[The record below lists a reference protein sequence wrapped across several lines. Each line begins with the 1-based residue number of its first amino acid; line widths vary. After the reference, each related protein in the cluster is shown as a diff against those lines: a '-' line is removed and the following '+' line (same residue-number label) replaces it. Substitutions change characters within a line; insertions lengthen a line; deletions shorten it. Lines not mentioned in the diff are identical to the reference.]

1 MPSMGGEQ
9 ETETT
14 ASVRVAPAGTAN
26 VEHAATQDHS
36 PVAAGATVA
45 AATGLVAAAAA
56 AAAAAV
62 ARLGRRE
69 EATREAGHIS
79 VSPSFYA
86 IDSLAYCNV
95 M

>member
-45 AATGLVAAAAA
+45 EATGLVAA